1 MTVIIALVAG
11 AIGAGLGYTLKRRSG
26 IDQRRLAEENAAEMR
41 AAADAEKKAILL
53 EAKEEA
59 IRILATAEEDARQL
73 RIEIQ
78 AQERR
83 LRQKEENLDR
93 KVEENENRQRRLQQ
107 REEESEARIRDIER
121 LRLEQVSAI
130 ERVAALTRE
139 EARNLLLQRVEEEV
153 RTEAGRRA
161 RLIEMEARQHA
172 EAEAR
177 KILSVAIQRYSSD
190 TVGEITTTVVPI
202 PNEEMKGR
210 IIGREG
216 RNIRALEAIT
226 GVDLII
232 DDTPDAVTLSCF
244 DPVRREIARLALTK
258 LVQDGRIHPAR
269 IEEIVA
275 KSKQEIEQE
284 IREEGEAA
292 AYEAGVPGLHP
303 EIIKVVGRLKYR
315 TSYGQN
321 QLQHAIEAAHIGAML
336 AAEVRAEVNVVRRA
350 AFLHDIGKVLTHEVE
365 GPHHII
371 GADFLRRFGESKPVV
386 QAVMGHHDHDPEHQ
400 SIEDVLVQAADAASG
415 ARPGAR
421 RESVENY
428 VRRLEALE
436 NVANAFEGVEKSFA
450 IQAGREVRIIV
461 KPDQVDDLGSV
472 RLARD
477 IVKKIEETLQY
488 PGQVKVTVVRE
499 TRAVD
504 RALEDLGAGS
514 MVRIVD
520 FHAEATSEKVAMAW
534 YLDGRVSAVIGTHTH
549 VPTADARLLP
559 GGTATVTDLG
569 MVRPRDSII
578 GLQPAVAING
588 FLTALPQSFAVAE

>member
-1 MTVIIALVAG
+1 MIVTIVALAAI
-11 AIGAGLGYTLKRRSG
+11 AIGVGLGYTLNRKSAG
-26 IDQRRLAEENAAEMR
+26 DQRQLAEERATEIRANAEAES
-41 AAADAEKKAILL
+41 KAILL
-53 EAKEEA
+53 GAKEEA
-59 IRILATAEEDARQL
+59 VRSLAAAEDEMRAPRV
-73 RIEIQ
+73 EIQ

-83 LRQKEENLDR
+83 QRQKEENFDR
-93 KVEENENRQRRLQQ
+93 KIEEIENRQRKLQH
-107 REEESEARIRDIER
+107 REEETEARLQEVER
-121 LRLEQVSAI
+121 LRLEQVAAI
-130 ERVAALTRE
+130 EQVAALTRD
-139 EARNLLLQRVEEEV
+139 EARLLLLQRVEEEV
-153 RTEAGRRA
+153 RTEVGRRA
-161 RLIEMEARQHA
+161 RLIEIEGRQQA
-172 EAEAR
+172 ETQAR

-216 RNIRALEAIT
+216 RNIRALEAMT

-244 DPVRREIARLALTK
+244 DPVRREIARLSLTK

-269 IEEIVA
+269 IEEVVA
-275 KSKQEIEQE
+275 KSKQEVEQE

-292 AYEAGVPGLHP
+292 AYEAGVPGLHA
-303 EIIKVVGRLKYR
+303 EIIKVVGRLKFR

-321 QLQHAIEAAHIGAML
+321 QLQHAVETAHIGAML
-336 AAEVRAEVNVVRRA
+336 AAEVGADVTVVRRA

-365 GPHHII
+365 GPHHIS
-371 GADFLRRFGESKPVV
+371 GADFIRRFGESKLVV
-386 QAVMGHHDHDPEHQ
+386 QAVMGHHDHDPEQQ
-400 SIEDVLVQAADAASG
+400 SVEDVLVQAADAASG

-436 NVANAFEGVEKSFA
+436 EVANSFEGVEKSFA

-461 KPDQVDDLGSV
+461 RPEQVDDLQAM

-504 RALEDLGAGS
+504 
-514 MVRIVD
+514 
-520 FHAEATSEKVAMAW
+520 
-534 YLDGRVSAVIGTHTH
+534 Y
-549 VPTADARLLP
+549 AR
-559 GGTATVTDLG
+559 
-569 MVRPRDSII
+569 
-578 GLQPAVAING
+578 
-588 FLTALPQSFAVAE
+588 

>member
-1 MTVIIALVAG
+1 MDVMTIIVALVAV
-11 AIGAGLGYTLKRRSG
+11 ALGAGLGYYILKWQSKDGQMR
-26 IDQRRLAEENAAEMR
+26 QAAVEESAAEMR
-41 AAADAEKKAILL
+41 AAAEAEKKAVLL

-59 IRILATAEEDARQL
+59 IRTLASAEEEARQL
-73 RIEIQ
+73 RMEVGV
-78 AQERR
+78 QERR
-83 LRQKEENLDR
+83 LRQKEETLDR
-93 KVEENENRQRRLQQ
+93 KSDEIETRQRRLQQ
-107 REEESEARIRDIER
+107 REEEAEGRIHEVEH
-121 LRLEQVSAI
+121 LRVEQVQAI
-130 ERVAALTRE
+130 ERVAALTRD
-139 EARNLLLQRVEEEV
+139 EARTLLLQRVEEEV

-161 RLIEMEARQHA
+161 RIIELEARQQA
-172 EAEAR
+172 EMQAR

-216 RNIRALEAIT
+216 RNIRALEAAT

-269 IEEIVA
+269 IEEVVA

-292 AYEAGVPGLHP
+292 AYQAGVPALHP
-303 EIIKVVGRLKYR
+303 EIIKVVGRLKFR

-321 QLQHAIEAAHIGAML
+321 QLQHAVEASHIAAML
-336 AAEVRAEVNVVRRA
+336 ASEVGADVNVVRRA

-371 GADFLRRFGESKPVV
+371 GADFIRRFGEPKLVV

-436 NVANAFEGVEKSFA
+436 EVANSFEGVEKSFA

-461 KPDQVDDLGSV
+461 KPEQVDDLAAM

-504 RALEDLGAGS
+504 
-514 MVRIVD
+514 
-520 FHAEATSEKVAMAW
+520 
-534 YLDGRVSAVIGTHTH
+534 Y
-549 VPTADARLLP
+549 AR
-559 GGTATVTDLG
+559 
-569 MVRPRDSII
+569 
-578 GLQPAVAING
+578 
-588 FLTALPQSFAVAE
+588 

>member
-1 MTVIIALVAG
+1 VDLIVIVVVALVAIAAG
-11 AIGAGLGYTLKRRSG
+11 VGLGYSLKRRTG
-26 IDQRRLAEENAAEMR
+26 AAQLAEAQHGAEQLR
-41 AAADAEKKAILL
+41 ARAQAEHKAVLL

-59 IRILATAEEDARQL
+59 IRIRAQAENEAREMRAELQL
-73 RIEIQ
+73 
-78 AQERR
+78 QERR

-93 KVEENENRQRRLQQ
+93 KLDELDARQRQLQE
-107 REEESEARIRDIER
+107 REERTAAREAQIDQ
-121 LRLEQVSAI
+121 LRAQHLAAI

-139 EARNLLLQRVEEEV
+139 EARSLLLQRIEEEV
-153 RTEAGRRA
+153 RQESARRA
-161 RLIEMEARQHA
+161 RLIELEARQTA

-177 KILSVAIQRYSSD
+177 KILSMAIQRYSSD
-190 TVGEITTTVVPI
+190 TVGEMTTTVVPI

-275 KSKQEIEQE
+275 KAKQEIEQE
-284 IREEGEAA
+284 IKEEGEAA

-303 EIIKVVGRLKYR
+303 EIIKVIGRLKFR

-321 QLQHAIEAAHIGAML
+321 QLQHAVEAAHIGAML
-336 AAEVRAEVNVVRRA
+336 AAEVGADVNLVRRA

-371 GADFLRRFGESKPVV
+371 GGDFIRRFGESKAVA
-386 QAVMGHHDHDPEHQ
+386 QAVAGHHDHDPEHQ
-400 SIEDVLVQAADAASG
+400 TVEEVLVQAADAASG

-436 NVANAFEGVEKSFA
+436 EVANSFEGVEKSFA
-450 IQAGREVRIIV
+450 IQAGREVRILV
-461 KPDQVDDLGSV
+461 KPDEVDDLQAM

-504 RALEDLGAGS
+504 
-514 MVRIVD
+514 
-520 FHAEATSEKVAMAW
+520 
-534 YLDGRVSAVIGTHTH
+534 Y
-549 VPTADARLLP
+549 AR
-559 GGTATVTDLG
+559 
-569 MVRPRDSII
+569 
-578 GLQPAVAING
+578 
-588 FLTALPQSFAVAE
+588 

>member
-1 MTVIIALVAG
+1 VDVMINIIVALAAI
-11 AIGAGLGYTLKRRSG
+11 AIGFGLGYTRKRKSTSDLR
-26 IDQRRLAEENAAEMR
+26 QLAEESAAEIR
-41 AAADAEKKAILL
+41 GSADAERKTILL
-53 EAKEEA
+53 GAKEEA
-59 IRILATAEEDARQL
+59 IRALAAAEDEARTL
-73 RIEIQ
+73 RVEVQ

-83 LRQKEENLDR
+83 QRQKEENLDR
-93 KVEENENRQRRLQQ
+93 KIEELENRQRKLQH
-107 REEESEARIRDIER
+107 REEETENRLHEVER
-121 LRLEQVSAI
+121 LRLEQVAAI
-130 ERVAALTRE
+130 EQVAALTRD
-139 EARNLLLQRVEEEV
+139 EARLLLLQRVEEEV
-153 RTEAGRRA
+153 HTEVGRRA
-161 RLIEMEARQHA
+161 RLIEMEGRQQAEAQARQ
-172 EAEAR
+172 
-177 KILSVAIQRYSSD
+177 ILSVAIQRYSSD

-216 RNIRALEAIT
+216 RNIRALEAMT

-292 AYEAGVPGLHP
+292 AYEAGVPGLHA
-303 EIIKVVGRLKYR
+303 EIIKVVGRLKFR

-321 QLQHAIEAAHIGAML
+321 QLQHAVEAAHIGAML
-336 AAEVRAEVNVVRRA
+336 AAEVGADVTVVRRA
-350 AFLHDIGKVLTHEVE
+350 SFLHDIGKVLTHEVE

-371 GADFLRRFGESKPVV
+371 GADFIRRFGESKPVV
-386 QAVMGHHDHDPEHQ
+386 QAVMGHHDHDPERQ
-400 SIEDVLVQAADAASG
+400 SVEDVLVQAADAASG

-436 NVANAFEGVEKSFA
+436 EVANSFEGVEKSFA

-461 KPDQVDDLGSV
+461 KPEQVDDLQAM

-504 RALEDLGAGS
+504 
-514 MVRIVD
+514 
-520 FHAEATSEKVAMAW
+520 
-534 YLDGRVSAVIGTHTH
+534 Y
-549 VPTADARLLP
+549 AR
-559 GGTATVTDLG
+559 
-569 MVRPRDSII
+569 
-578 GLQPAVAING
+578 
-588 FLTALPQSFAVAE
+588 

>member
-1 MTVIIALVAG
+1 MDIVTLVLLVALVAI
-11 AIGAGLGYTLKRRSG
+11 AVGAGLGYTLKRTRAVG
-26 IDQRRLAEENAAEMR
+26 QLKAVRETAEQIR
-41 AAADAEKKAILL
+41 ASADAEHKALL
-53 EAKEEA
+53 LAAKEEA
-59 IRILATAEEDARQL
+59 IRIRAVAESEARESRADL
-73 RIEIQ
+73 Q

-83 LRQKEENLDR
+83 QRQKEENFDHKL
-93 KVEENENRQRRLQQ
+93 EELEDRQRRLQR
-107 REEESEARIRDIER
+107 REEDLNAREGDIER
-121 LRLEQVSAI
+121 LRGEQVAAI

-139 EARNLLLQRVEEEV
+139 EARTLLLHRVEEEV
-153 RTEAGRRA
+153 RQEAARRA
-161 RLIEMEARQHA
+161 RLIEMEARQQA
-172 EAEAR
+172 ETEAR
-177 KILSVAIQRYSSD
+177 KILSMAIQRYSSD

-244 DPVRREIARLALTK
+244 DPVRREIARLALTR

-275 KSKQEIEQE
+275 KAKQEIEQE
-284 IREEGEAA
+284 IKEEGEAA
-292 AYEAGVPGLHP
+292 AYEAGVPGLHA
-303 EIIKVVGRLKYR
+303 EIIKVIGRLKFR

-336 AAEVRAEVNVVRRA
+336 AAEVGADVTIVRRA
-350 AFLHDIGKVLTHEVE
+350 SFLHDIGKVLTHEVE

-371 GADFLRRFGESKPVV
+371 GGDFIRRFGESKVV
-386 QAVMGHHDHDPEHQ
+386 AQAVAGHHDHDPEQQ
-400 SIEDVLVQAADAASG
+400 SIEDLLVQAADAASG

-436 NVANAFEGVEKSFA
+436 EVANSFDGVEKSFA
-450 IQAGREVRIIV
+450 IQAGREVRILV
-461 KPDQVDDLGSV
+461 KPEEVDDLQAM

-499 TRAVD
+499 TRV
-504 RALEDLGAGS
+504 
-514 MVRIVD
+514 VD
-520 FHAEATSEKVAMAW
+520 F
-534 YLDGRVSAVIGTHTH
+534 
-549 VPTADARLLP
+549 AR
-559 GGTATVTDLG
+559 
-569 MVRPRDSII
+569 
-578 GLQPAVAING
+578 
-588 FLTALPQSFAVAE
+588 

>member
-1 MTVIIALVAG
+1 MDVLTVIIVALVA
-11 AIGAGLGYTLKRRSG
+11 IVCFGLGYILKQRSSNN
-26 IDQRRLAEENAAEMR
+26 QQALAEQSAGEIR
-41 AAADAEKKAILL
+41 ATADAEKKAILL

-59 IRILATAEEDARQL
+59 IRTRAAAENEAREMRVELQS
-73 RIEIQ
+73 
-78 AQERR
+78 QERR

-93 KVEENENRQRRLQQ
+93 KMEEIEGRQRRLQE
-107 REEESEARIRDIER
+107 REDETDARVREVEQLRRDQIA
-121 LRLEQVSAI
+121 AI
-130 ERVAALTRE
+130 ERVASLTRD
-139 EARNLLLQRVEEEV
+139 EARTLLLQRVEEEV
-153 RTEAGRRA
+153 RNEAARRA
-161 RLIEMEARQHA
+161 RLIEMEARQGA
-172 EAEAR
+172 EAQAR

-190 TVGEITTTVVPI
+190 TVGEITTTVVQI

-216 RNIRALEAIT
+216 RNIRALEAVT

-284 IREEGEAA
+284 IKEEGEAA

-303 EIIKVVGRLKYR
+303 EIIKVVGRLKFR

-321 QLQHAIEAAHIGAML
+321 QLQHAVEAAHIGAML
-336 AAEVRAEVNVVRRA
+336 ASEVGADVQIVRRA
-350 AFLHDIGKVLTHEVE
+350 SFLHDIGKVLTHEVE

-371 GADFLRRFGESKPVV
+371 GADFIRRFGEAKLVV
-386 QAVMGHHDHDPEHQ
+386 QAVQGHHDHDPEHQ

-436 NVANAFEGVEKSFA
+436 EVANSFEGVEKSFA

-461 KPDQVDDLGSV
+461 KPEQVDDLAAM

-504 RALEDLGAGS
+504 
-514 MVRIVD
+514 
-520 FHAEATSEKVAMAW
+520 
-534 YLDGRVSAVIGTHTH
+534 Y
-549 VPTADARLLP
+549 AR
-559 GGTATVTDLG
+559 
-569 MVRPRDSII
+569 
-578 GLQPAVAING
+578 
-588 FLTALPQSFAVAE
+588 

>member
-1 MTVIIALVAG
+1 MDSTLIVIIVALA
-11 AIGAGLGYTLKRRSG
+11 AIAVGVGLGYTLTRRQSQADRKLLLE
-26 IDQRRLAEENAAEMR
+26 IEQSAADTR
-41 AAADAEKKAILL
+41 ASADAEKKALLL
-53 EAKEEA
+53 EAKEDA
-59 IRILATAEEDARQL
+59 IRILATAEEQVREM
-73 RIEIQ
+73 RVEVQ

-83 LRQKEENLDR
+83 NRQKEENIDR
-93 KVEENENRQRRLQQ
+93 KLEEIELRQRRLQS
-107 REEESEARIRDIER
+107 REEESELRLREVER
-121 LRLEQVSAI
+121 LKQEQVLAI
-130 ERVAALTRE
+130 EHVAALTRE
-139 EARNLLLQRVEEEV
+139 EARALLLQRVEEEV
-153 RTEAGRRA
+153 RTEAARRA
-161 RLIEMEARQHA
+161 RVIEMDARQQA
-172 EAEAR
+172 ESQAR
-177 KILSVAIQRYSSD
+177 KILSVAIQRYSGE

-216 RNIRALEAIT
+216 RNIRALEAVT

-284 IREEGEAA
+284 IREEGDAA

-303 EIIKVVGRLKYR
+303 EVVKVIGRLKFR

-321 QLQHAIEAAHIGAML
+321 QLQHAVEAAHIGAML
-336 AAEVRAEVNVVRRA
+336 AAEVGADVNVVRRA
-350 AFLHDIGKVLTHEVE
+350 SFLHDIGKVLTHEVE

-371 GADFLRRFGESKPVV
+371 GADFIRRFGESKLVV
-386 QAVMGHHDHDPEHQ
+386 QAVQGHHDHDPEHQ
-400 SIEDVLVQAADAASG
+400 SIEDVIVQAADAASG

-436 NVANAFEGVEKSFA
+436 EVANSFEGVEKSFA

-461 KPDQVDDLGSV
+461 KPEQVDDLAAM

-504 RALEDLGAGS
+504 
-514 MVRIVD
+514 
-520 FHAEATSEKVAMAW
+520 
-534 YLDGRVSAVIGTHTH
+534 Y
-549 VPTADARLLP
+549 AR
-559 GGTATVTDLG
+559 
-569 MVRPRDSII
+569 
-578 GLQPAVAING
+578 
-588 FLTALPQSFAVAE
+588 

>member
-1 MTVIIALVAG
+1 MTLIVALVAG
-11 AIGAGLGYTLKRRSG
+11 VAIGAGLGYTLKRRSS
-26 IDQRRLAEENAAEMR
+26 IDQGRLAEENAAETR
-41 AAADAEKKAILL
+41 ATADAEKKAILL

-59 IRILATAEEDARQL
+59 IRILARADEDARQVRL
-73 RIEIQ
+73 EVQ

-93 KVEENENRQRRLQQ
+93 KIEDIDGRQRRLAE
-107 REEESEARIRDIER
+107 REEAIDARLRQVEH
-121 LRLEQVSAI
+121 LRLEQVTAI
-130 ERVAALTRE
+130 ERLAALTRD
-139 EARNLLLQRVEEEV
+139 EARHLLLQRVEEEV
-153 RTEAGRRA
+153 KTEAGRRA
-161 RLIEMEARQHA
+161 RLIEMEARQGA
-172 EAEAR
+172 ETQAR

-216 RNIRALEAIT
+216 RNIRALEAVT

-244 DPVRREIARLALTK
+244 DPARREIARLALTR

-275 KSKQEIEQE
+275 KAKQ
-284 IREEGEAA
+284 EGEAA

-303 EIIKVVGRLKYR
+303 EIIKVVGRLKFR

-321 QLQHAIEAAHIGAML
+321 QLQHAVEAAHIGAML
-336 AAEVRAEVNVVRRA
+336 AADVGAEATIVRRA

-371 GADFLRRFGESKPVV
+371 GADFIRRFGEPKAVV
-386 QAVMGHHDHDPEHQ
+386 QAVMGHHDADPDRQ

-436 NVANAFEGVEKSFA
+436 EVANSFEGVEKSFA
-450 IQAGREVRIIV
+450 IQAGREVRILV
-461 KPDQVDDLGSV
+461 KPEQVDDLQAM

-504 RALEDLGAGS
+504 
-514 MVRIVD
+514 
-520 FHAEATSEKVAMAW
+520 
-534 YLDGRVSAVIGTHTH
+534 Y
-549 VPTADARLLP
+549 AR
-559 GGTATVTDLG
+559 
-569 MVRPRDSII
+569 
-578 GLQPAVAING
+578 
-588 FLTALPQSFAVAE
+588 

>member
-1 MTVIIALVAG
+1 VDVLLLMIIVALVAIAAG
-11 AIGAGLGYTLKRRSG
+11 VGLGYILK
-26 IDQRRLAEENAAEMR
+26 QRTATAQRLRAEGSAVEIR
-41 AAADAEKKAILL
+41 ASADAEKKAILL

-59 IRILATAEEDARQL
+59 IRTRAAAEDEAREMRSELQS
-73 RIEIQ
+73 Q
-78 AQERR
+78 DRR

-93 KVEENENRQRRLQQ
+93 KTEELEQRTRRVQQ
-107 REEESEARIRDIER
+107 REEETDSRVREVEQLKRDQIA
-121 LRLEQVSAI
+121 AI
-130 ERVAALTRE
+130 ERVSALTRD
-139 EARNLLLQRVEEEV
+139 EARTLLLQRVEEEV
-153 RTEAGRRA
+153 RNEASRRA
-161 RLIEMEARQHA
+161 RLIEMEARQVA
-172 EAEAR
+172 ETQAR

-216 RNIRALEAIT
+216 RNIRALEAVT

-284 IREEGEAA
+284 IKEEGEAA
-292 AYEAGVPGLHP
+292 AYTAGVPGLHP
-303 EIIKVVGRLKYR
+303 EITKVVGRLKFR

-336 AAEVRAEVNVVRRA
+336 ASEVGADVNIVRRA
-350 AFLHDIGKVLTHEVE
+350 SFLHDIGKVLTHEVE

-371 GADFLRRFGESKPVV
+371 GADFIRRFGEAKLVV

-436 NVANAFEGVEKSFA
+436 EVANSFEGVEKSFA

-461 KPDQVDDLGSV
+461 KPEQVDDLQAM

-477 IVKKIEETLQY
+477 IVRKIEETLQY

-504 RALEDLGAGS
+504 
-514 MVRIVD
+514 
-520 FHAEATSEKVAMAW
+520 F
-534 YLDGRVSAVIGTHTH
+534 
-549 VPTADARLLP
+549 AR
-559 GGTATVTDLG
+559 
-569 MVRPRDSII
+569 
-578 GLQPAVAING
+578 
-588 FLTALPQSFAVAE
+588 

>member
-1 MTVIIALVAG
+1 VDLTVIIVALVALAVG
-11 AIGAGLGYTLKRRSG
+11 LGLGYILK
-26 IDQRRLAEENAAEMR
+26 QRAAGNQRQLAEASATEIRADAE
-41 AAADAEKKAILL
+41 AEKKAILL

-59 IRILATAEEDARQL
+59 IRTRATVEEEARQMRTEL
-73 RIEIQ
+73 Q
-78 AQERR
+78 SQERR

-93 KVEENENRQRRLQQ
+93 KTDELEQRQRKIQH
-107 REEESEARIRDIER
+107 REEESENRVREVEQLRRDQIA
-121 LRLEQVSAI
+121 AI
-130 ERVAALTRE
+130 ERVAALTRD
-139 EARNLLLQRVEEEV
+139 EARTLLLQRVDEEV

-161 RLIEMEARQHA
+161 RLIEMEARQTA
-172 EAEAR
+172 ETQAR

-216 RNIRALEAIT
+216 RNIRALEAAT

-303 EIIKVVGRLKYR
+303 EIIKVVGRLKFR

-321 QLQHAIEAAHIGAML
+321 QLQHAVEASHIGAML
-336 AAEVRAEVNVVRRA
+336 ASEVGADINIVRRA
-350 AFLHDIGKVLTHEVE
+350 SFLHDIGKVLTHEVE

-371 GADFLRRFGESKPVV
+371 GADFIRRFGETKPVV
-386 QAVMGHHDHDPEHQ
+386 QAVQGHHDHDPEHQ

-436 NVANAFEGVEKSFA
+436 EVANSFDGVEKSFA

-461 KPDQVDDLGSV
+461 KPEQVDDLQAM

-504 RALEDLGAGS
+504 
-514 MVRIVD
+514 
-520 FHAEATSEKVAMAW
+520 
-534 YLDGRVSAVIGTHTH
+534 Y
-549 VPTADARLLP
+549 AR
-559 GGTATVTDLG
+559 
-569 MVRPRDSII
+569 
-578 GLQPAVAING
+578 
-588 FLTALPQSFAVAE
+588 

>member
-1 MTVIIALVAG
+1 VDVLTIVIVALVAG
-11 AIGAGLGYTLKRRSG
+11 AIGAGLAFFMRQKSTGA
-26 IDQRRLAEENAAEMR
+26 QVRLAEESAVEIRSSAE
-41 AAADAEKKAILL
+41 AEKKTILL

-59 IRILATAEEDARQL
+59 IRTRAAAEAEAR
-73 RIEIQ
+73 EIRGELQ
-78 AQERR
+78 SQERR

-93 KVEENENRQRRLQQ
+93 KLEELEARQRRLQQ
-107 REEESEARIRDIER
+107 REEEAVVHAREAEELRKQQIE
-121 LRLEQVSAI
+121 AI
-130 ERVAALTRE
+130 ERVAALTRD
-139 EARNLLLQRVEEEV
+139 EARTLVLQRVDEEV
-153 RTEAGRRA
+153 RTEAARRA
-161 RLIEMEARQHA
+161 RLIEMEARQQA
-172 EAEAR
+172 ESQAR

-216 RNIRALEAIT
+216 RNIRALEAVT

-275 KSKQEIEQE
+275 KAKQEIEQE
-284 IREEGEAA
+284 IKEEGEAA
-292 AYEAGVPGLHP
+292 SYEAGVPGLHP
-303 EIIKVVGRLKYR
+303 EIIKVVGRLKFR

-321 QLQHAIEAAHIGAML
+321 QLRHAVEAAHIGAML
-336 AAEVRAEVNVVRRA
+336 AAEVGVDQNVVRRA

-371 GADFLRRFGESKPVV
+371 GADFIRRFGEPKPVV
-386 QAVMGHHDHDPEHQ
+386 QAVMGHHDHDPERQ
-400 SIEDVLVQAADAASG
+400 TVEDVLVQAADAASG

-436 NVANAFEGVEKSFA
+436 EVANSFEGVEKSFA
-450 IQAGREVRIIV
+450 IQAGREVRILV
-461 KPDQVDDLGSV
+461 KPEQVDDLQAM

-504 RALEDLGAGS
+504 
-514 MVRIVD
+514 
-520 FHAEATSEKVAMAW
+520 
-534 YLDGRVSAVIGTHTH
+534 Y
-549 VPTADARLLP
+549 AR
-559 GGTATVTDLG
+559 
-569 MVRPRDSII
+569 
-578 GLQPAVAING
+578 
-588 FLTALPQSFAVAE
+588 

>member
-1 MTVIIALVAG
+1 MIVTIVALAAI
-11 AIGAGLGYTLKRRSG
+11 AIGVGLGYTLNRKSAG
-26 IDQRRLAEENAAEMR
+26 DQRQLAEERATEIRANAEAES
-41 AAADAEKKAILL
+41 KAILL
-53 EAKEEA
+53 GAKEEA
-59 IRILATAEEDARQL
+59 VRSLAAAEDEMRAL
-73 RIEIQ
+73 RVEIQ

-83 LRQKEENLDR
+83 QRQKEENFDR
-93 KVEENENRQRRLQQ
+93 KIEEIENRQRKLQH
-107 REEESEARIRDIER
+107 REEETEARLQEVER
-121 LRLEQVSAI
+121 LRLEQVAAI
-130 ERVAALTRE
+130 EQVAALTRD
-139 EARNLLLQRVEEEV
+139 EARLLLLQRVEEEV
-153 RTEAGRRA
+153 RTEVGRRA
-161 RLIEMEARQHA
+161 RLIEIEGRQQA
-172 EAEAR
+172 ETQAR

-216 RNIRALEAIT
+216 RNIRALEAMT

-244 DPVRREIARLALTK
+244 DPVRREIARLSLTK

-269 IEEIVA
+269 IEEVVA
-275 KSKQEIEQE
+275 KSKQEVEQE

-292 AYEAGVPGLHP
+292 AYEAGVPGLHA
-303 EIIKVVGRLKYR
+303 EIIKVVGRLKFR

-321 QLQHAIEAAHIGAML
+321 QLQHAVETAHIGAML
-336 AAEVRAEVNVVRRA
+336 AAEVGADVTVVRRA

-365 GPHHII
+365 GPHHIS
-371 GADFLRRFGESKPVV
+371 GADFIRRFGESKLVV
-386 QAVMGHHDHDPEHQ
+386 QAVMGHHDHDPEQQ
-400 SIEDVLVQAADAASG
+400 SVEDVLVQAADAASG

-436 NVANAFEGVEKSFA
+436 EVANSFEGVEKSFA

-461 KPDQVDDLGSV
+461 RPEQVDDLQAM

-504 RALEDLGAGS
+504 
-514 MVRIVD
+514 
-520 FHAEATSEKVAMAW
+520 
-534 YLDGRVSAVIGTHTH
+534 Y
-549 VPTADARLLP
+549 AR
-559 GGTATVTDLG
+559 
-569 MVRPRDSII
+569 
-578 GLQPAVAING
+578 
-588 FLTALPQSFAVAE
+588 

>member
-1 MTVIIALVAG
+1 VDNVLTVIIVALVAG
-11 AIGAGLGYTLKRRSG
+11 AAGAGLGFILKRRASA
-26 IDQRRLAEENAAEMR
+26 DQHRLAQESADQLRASAE
-41 AAADAEKKAILL
+41 ADIKTILL

-59 IRILATAEEDARQL
+59 IRTRAAAETEAREMRAEL
-73 RIEIQ
+73 Q
-78 AQERR
+78 AQDRR
-83 LRQKEENLDR
+83 LRQKEENFDR
-93 KVEENENRQRRLQQ
+93 KLDELEHRQQRLQTREDETDARQREVEQ
-107 REEESEARIRDIER
+107 
-121 LRLEQVSAI
+121 LRKDQVAAI
-130 ERVAALTRE
+130 EQVAALTRD
-139 EARNLLLQRVEEEV
+139 EARTLLLQRVEEEV
-153 RTEAGRRA
+153 RTESARRA
-161 RLIEMEARQHA
+161 RVIEMEARQQA
-172 EAEAR
+172 ETQAR

-216 RNIRALEAIT
+216 RNIRALEAVT

-269 IEEIVA
+269 IEEIVT

-303 EIIKVVGRLKYR
+303 EIIKVVGRLKFR

-321 QLQHAIEAAHIGAML
+321 QLQHAVEASHIGAML
-336 AAEVRAEVNVVRRA
+336 ASEIGADVIVVRRA
-350 AFLHDIGKVLTHEVE
+350 SFLHDIGKVLTHEVE

-371 GADFLRRFGESKPVV
+371 GADFIRRFGEPKPVV
-386 QAVMGHHDHDPEHQ
+386 QAVMGHHDHDPERQ

-436 NVANAFEGVEKSFA
+436 EVANSFDGVEKSFA

-461 KPDQVDDLGSV
+461 KPEQVDDLQAM

-504 RALEDLGAGS
+504 
-514 MVRIVD
+514 
-520 FHAEATSEKVAMAW
+520 F
-534 YLDGRVSAVIGTHTH
+534 
-549 VPTADARLLP
+549 AR
-559 GGTATVTDLG
+559 
-569 MVRPRDSII
+569 
-578 GLQPAVAING
+578 
-588 FLTALPQSFAVAE
+588 

>member
-1 MTVIIALVAG
+1 MIMLIVALVAIVLG
-11 AIGAGLGYTLKRRSG
+11 VGLGYTFKRRQLG
-26 IDQRRLAEENAAEMR
+26 NDQLRLDEVGVHIAELR
-41 AAADAEKKAILL
+41 AGADTEKKAILL

-59 IRILATAEEDARQL
+59 IRVLAAAEDQVREMRVEA
-73 RIEIQ
+73 Q
-78 AQERR
+78 AWERR
-83 LRQKEENLDR
+83 NRQKEENLDR
-93 KVEENENRQRRLQQ
+93 KLDEIEIRQRKVQA
-107 REEESEARIRDIER
+107 REEETESHLREVER
-121 LRLEQVSAI
+121 LRLQEVAAI
-130 ERVAALTRE
+130 EHLASLTRD
-139 EARNLLLQRVEEEV
+139 EARSLLLQRVEEEV

-161 RLIEMEARQHA
+161 RVIEMDARQTA
-172 EAEAR
+172 ETQAR

-216 RNIRALEAIT
+216 RNIRALEAVT

-292 AYEAGVPGLHP
+292 AYEAGVPGLHL
-303 EIIKVVGRLKYR
+303 EIIKVVGRLKFR

-321 QLQHAIEAAHIGAML
+321 QLQHAVEAAHIGAML
-336 AAEVRAEVNVVRRA
+336 ASEVGAEVNVVRRA
-350 AFLHDIGKVLTHEVE
+350 SFLHDIGKVLTHEVE

-371 GADFLRRFGESKPVV
+371 GADFIRRFGESKPVV
-386 QAVMGHHDHDPEHQ
+386 QAVMGHHDHDPDHQ

-436 NVANAFEGVEKSFA
+436 EVANSFEGVEKSFA

-461 KPDQVDDLGSV
+461 RPEQVDDLAAM

-504 RALEDLGAGS
+504 
-514 MVRIVD
+514 
-520 FHAEATSEKVAMAW
+520 
-534 YLDGRVSAVIGTHTH
+534 Y
-549 VPTADARLLP
+549 AR
-559 GGTATVTDLG
+559 
-569 MVRPRDSII
+569 
-578 GLQPAVAING
+578 
-588 FLTALPQSFAVAE
+588 

>member
-1 MTVIIALVAG
+1 MDIVTIIIVALVVG
-11 AIGAGLGYTLKRRSG
+11 AIGVGLGYTLKHRTTSSDQSQLAEATASADEIRSG
-26 IDQRRLAEENAAEMR
+26 AEAER
-41 AAADAEKKAILL
+41 KTILL

-59 IRILATAEEDARQL
+59 IRMRAAAEDEARQIRL
-73 RIEIQ
+73 ELQ
-78 AQERR
+78 SQERR
-83 LRQKEENLDR
+83 LHQKEENLDR
-93 KVEENENRQRRLQQ
+93 KLEELEHRQRRLQN
-107 REEESEARIRDIER
+107 REEESESRLRDVER
-121 LRLEQVSAI
+121 LRQEQVAAI
-130 ERVAALTRE
+130 ERVAALTRD
-139 EARNLLLQRVEEEV
+139 EARSLLLQRVEEEV
-153 RTEAGRRA
+153 RIEAARKA
-161 RLIEMEARQHA
+161 RLIELEARQQA
-172 EAEAR
+172 ETQAR

-216 RNIRALEAIT
+216 RNIRALEAVT

-275 KSKQEIEQE
+275 KAKQEIEQE
-284 IREEGEAA
+284 IRDEGEAA
-292 AYEAGVPGLHP
+292 AYEAGVPGLHA
-303 EIIKVVGRLKYR
+303 EIIKVVGRLKFR

-321 QLQHAIEAAHIGAML
+321 QLQHAVEAAHIGAML
-336 AAEVRAEVNVVRRA
+336 ASEVGADVTTVRRA
-350 AFLHDIGKVLTHEVE
+350 SFLHDIGKVLTHEVE

-371 GADFLRRFGESKPVV
+371 GADFIRRFGEPKPVV

-436 NVANAFEGVEKSFA
+436 EVANSFEGVEKSFA

-461 KPDQVDDLGSV
+461 KPEQVDDLQAM

-504 RALEDLGAGS
+504 
-514 MVRIVD
+514 
-520 FHAEATSEKVAMAW
+520 
-534 YLDGRVSAVIGTHTH
+534 Y
-549 VPTADARLLP
+549 AR
-559 GGTATVTDLG
+559 
-569 MVRPRDSII
+569 
-578 GLQPAVAING
+578 
-588 FLTALPQSFAVAE
+588 